1 MDLLVF
7 IVKRGNSQLS
17 LCLLFVVWRREM
29 GVDGFVTPKSPDMGG
44 WAYPLLCGRTCVAPG
59 STREHLHARM
69 WTVLGCVTGAGF
81 SPGTLA
87 GGGILSVCVCL
98 SVGLLS
104 LPLSLPLP
112 NPLSYART
120 PPPTHAC
127 TCTYTYTYT
136 PFLSSLLLHV
146 LQLTTHFFTIRI
158 TGW

>member
-87 GGGILSVCVCL
+87 GGGGFCLFASVCQLVCFLSLSPYLSLILSH
-98 SVGLLS
+98 
-104 LPLSLPLP
+104 
-112 NPLSYART
+112 
-120 PPPTHAC
+120 THAPPHPH
-127 TCTYTYTYT
+127 THVHAHTHIHTH
-136 PFLSSLLLHV
+136 LSFRLCFCMCYS
-146 LQLTTHFFTIRI
+146 
-158 TGW
+158 